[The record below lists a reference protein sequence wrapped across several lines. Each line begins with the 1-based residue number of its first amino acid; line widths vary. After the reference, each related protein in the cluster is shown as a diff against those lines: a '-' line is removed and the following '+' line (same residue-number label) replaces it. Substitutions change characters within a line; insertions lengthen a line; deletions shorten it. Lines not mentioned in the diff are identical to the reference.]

1 MKISVYQSESGSY
14 LDMELIGKLKYI
26 GESFF
31 NGDGLTDGKVYD
43 VVRIDEL
50 GMFGVIDDSGEDYLY
65 SMTDPAPG
73 DGSSKGG
80 KWEIVE
86 DPQGILAKYIGRKD

>member
-1 MKISVYQSESGSY
+1 MKRSVYQSETDSY
-14 LDMELIGKLKYI
+14 LDMELIGKLKYV

-43 VVRIDEL
+43 VVRIHAL
-50 GMFGVIDDSGEDYLY
+50 GMFGVVDDSGEDYLY

-86 DPQGILAKYIGRKD
+86 DYTGELAKHIK

>member
-1 MKISVYQSESGSY
+1 MKRSVYQSETDSY
-14 LDMELIGKLKYI
+14 LDMELIGKLKYV

-50 GMFGVIDDSGEDYLY
+50 GMFGVVDDSGEDYLY

-80 KWEIVE
+80 KWEIIE
-86 DPQGILAKYIGRKD
+86 DYTGELANHIK

>member
-1 MKISVYQSESGSY
+1 MA
-14 LDMELIGKLKYI
+14 LLTGKY
-26 GESFF
+26 
-31 NGDGLTDGKVYD
+31 
-43 VVRIDEL
+43 
-50 GMFGVIDDSGEDYLY
+50 MMDYLY

-86 DPQGILAKYIGRKD
+86 DYTGELAKHIK